1 MDVAVIVVGAL
12 CGEGERE
19 SSTILPDSIAV
30 ERRQTTV
37 CRGIRSCRVGNS
49 SNIFPDNG
57 GAVFRCVVR
66 GRSEKTN
73 GGRGRPKAPV
83 LHEYGCG
90 GGGGGEGPGGKI
102 GAHIELY

>member
-57 GAVFRCVVR
+57 GPVYRCVVR
-66 GRSEKTN
+66 GRTEQTS
-73 GGRGRPKAPV
+73 GGRGRTSALVPHWDV
-83 LHEYGCG
+83 FGRG
-90 GGGGGEGPGGKI
+90 GWRGGEGGRL
-102 GAHIELY
+102 GAPPR